1 MNSKIIIERD
11 DEHRAPKAPPLPLMS
26 QPDPKHMAAYLTDLQ
41 RVYAYAKRKC
51 NFSKLSS
58 AAEVE
63 RAEASLRNLFV
74 GFIYLH
80 LLDVVRRV
88 HVAGEDDFV
97 RLLEAGGQGD
107 TSGILAPDGDMSL
120 LQETPQLNVLLK
132 PLAALD
138 IKADM
143 LLMVPWKRLLTFL
156 EEHSFDKLGW
166 DVLGMTYLALKDRSS
181 RKKAGAYHTPPEVAR
196 FMVDGIALEEETDP
210 SFVVIDPACG
220 SGVFLL
226 AAVDK
231 LYKLYVDRGMDGPS
245 AWLHAVGTNVL
256 GFDNNPEA
264 VALAQ
269 MNFLV
274 RTIGERLVDPPIH
287 IYDPLQ
293 IDDDLFTAQS
303 LKQRWHGGAEYIIGN
318 PPWRPLRGGEQT
330 EFQGRFMSAHGRQ
343 ANLFSLFLEASIRA
357 LKPGGRLM
365 FLLPEAL
372 LNVQS
377 YEPLRSWMMER
388 VDVTLLAPCGN
399 LWRNVL
405 APSVV
410 VGLHKHEE
418 EAEKEE
424 PEDVKVVETPLMIKP
439 REECIPYD
447 IFRSFPEKIFNYQY
461 ETQLEESCGL
471 IETGGERQYLA
482 DNAEWALGI
491 VTGNNSKFIADRKK
505 KDDYDR
511 ILVGKDVDRY
521 RIGYSGNWVLYD
533 PYLLQQTA
541 PEELYR
547 VPEKLIYKFIGNRLR
562 FAYDDNQMLT
572 LNNLNILIPNIPGY
586 SMRYVLGL
594 LNSRL
599 LQFYYAYRFFTVKVL
614 RSKLEMLPL
623 ALGTAKQVKTMEKLV
638 KGIVQHSDNETKF
651 ITLDEEIDSLVFDIY
666 GIDETRRARIK
677 QWLKFRK
684 MY

>member
-1 MNSKIIIERD
+1 MSSKIIIERD
-11 DEHRAPKAPPLPLMS
+11 DELRPPKAPPLPLMGE
-26 QPDPKHMAAYLTDLQ
+26 PHPKDVAAYLTDVQ

-51 NFSKLSS
+51 NFSKLTS

-74 GFIYLH
+74 GFVYLH
-80 LLDVVRRV
+80 LLSLVRRL
-88 HVAGEDDFV
+88 HISGEDEFV
-97 RLLEAGGQGD
+97 RLLEAGIRGD
-107 TSGILAPDGDMSL
+107 TTGILGRDGEMSL
-120 LQETPQLNVLLK
+120 LRETPQLDILLK
-132 PLAALD
+132 PLAALN
-138 IKADM
+138 IKPDM

-166 DVLGMTYLALKDRSS
+166 DVLGMTYLALSDIAN
-181 RKKAGAYHTPPEVAR
+181 RKKTGAYHTPPEVAR
-196 FMVDGIALEEETDP
+196 FMVDGLALEEETDP
-210 SFVVIDPACG
+210 SFIVIDPACG

-226 AAVDK
+226 AVVGK
-231 LYKLYVDRGMDGPS
+231 LYRMYADRGMDGPS
-245 AWLHAVGTNVL
+245 AWLHAVGTNIL

-264 VALAQ
+264 VTLAR

-274 RTIGERLVDPPIH
+274 RTIGDRLTDPPIH
-287 IYDPLQ
+287 VYDPLQ
-293 IDDDLFTAQS
+293 INEDLFTAPS

-330 EFQGRFMSAHGRQ
+330 GFQGRFVSAHGRQ

-357 LKPGGRLM
+357 LKPGGTLM

-377 YEPLRSWMMER
+377 YEPLRSWMLER
-388 VDVTLLAPCGN
+388 ADVTLLAPCGN

-410 VGLHKHEE
+410 VGLRKHE
-418 EAEKEE
+418 AGTVSADT
-424 PEDVKVVETPLMIKP
+424 DVRVVDTPLMAKP
-439 REECIPYD
+439 RTVDIPYRV
-447 IFRSFPEKIFNYQY
+447 FRTFPEKIFNYQY
-461 ETQLEESCGL
+461 EPALEEACRV
-471 IETGGERQYLA
+471 IAEGGERQYLS

-505 KDDYDR
+505 KDEYDR

-521 RIGYSGNWVLYD
+521 RIAYSGNWVLFD

-541 PEELYR
+541 SEELYR

-572 LNNLNILIPNIPGY
+572 LNNLNILIPAIPGY
-586 SMRYVLGL
+586 SMQYVMGL

-623 ALGTAKQVKTMEKLV
+623 ARGSAKQIKTMEKLV
-638 KGIVQHSDNETKF
+638 RGIMQQSDNETKF
-651 ITLDEEIDSLVFDIY
+651 ITLDEEIDALVFDIY
-666 GIDETRRARIK
+666 GIDDDQRVRIR
-677 QWLKFRK
+677 QWLKRRK